1 MQVMIMRNGWNWI
14 GWGIVVGLTSFPAM
28 GAEPDPEEVRRRMEI
43 YTRDLEAEEAT
54 KKAPASKP
62 RPKPE
67 PVSKPAPKSRSKPE
81 TAPKP
86 VPKDVK
92 VDKSVGYELYFDGKL
107 VSGPDAAH
115 YTRQQARENCD
126 WNMQSK
132 PHLHIRCVYNGKVLG
147 DREAVKAGENVG
159 YELYFDGKLVSGP
172 DPGPEKRYTRQQ
184 ARENCDWNMRDKP
197 HLHIR
202 CIYNGEVLG
211 DRPAM

>member
-1 MQVMIMRNGWNWI
+1 MRNGWNWI
-14 GWGIVVGLTSFPAM
+14 GWGIVVGLTSFPAW
-28 GAEPDPEEVRRRMEI
+28 GAEPDPEQVRQRVEI
-43 YTRDLEAEEAT
+43 YTRDLEAEKAA
-54 KKAPASKP
+54 KKAPAPKP

-92 VDKSVGYELYFDGKL
+92 VGKSVGYELYFDGKL
-107 VSGPDAAH
+107 VSGPDAVH

-147 DREAVKAGENVG
+147 DREGVNTGKSVG
-159 YELYFDGKLVSGP
+159 YELYFDEKLVSGP
-172 DPGPEKRYTRQQ
+172 DAAHYTRQQ
-184 ARENCDWNMRDKP
+184 AQENCDWNMQTKP

-202 CIYNGEVLG
+202 CIYNGEVRG